1 MKNRECTY
9 EREMKMKMKMKMV
22 LSCLLALVLALSIT
36 PSVFADETV
45 DGRTIYVDAIN
56 GDDTQEGVG
65 TTSDTAYKTV
75 AAAVAAANSG
85 DTIQLITGQ
94 STTVITVLTGQE
106 QLHLKI

>member
-9 EREMKMKMKMKMV
+9 EREMKMKMKMV

-75 AAAVAAANSG
+75 AAAVAAANRVTLS
-85 DTIQLITGQ
+85 
-94 STTVITVLTGQE
+94 SWVKATTHCMVFPVKDIPRVKT
-106 QLHLKI
+106 